1 MLNQDQFHRSSSRIK
16 MRMLRCNVANRA
28 NQPYLA
34 NHAKLPPDAAHAL
47 MKFFLNTKDS
57 FQVVGP
63 KPNAVEDQK
72 TVVREKMLSFLA
84 RIRRFLK

>member
-1 MLNQDQFHRSSSRIK
+1 MLNQEQYQRTSSQIK

-28 NQPYLA
+28 NQPIVA
-34 NHAKLPPDAAHAL
+34 NHSKLPPEAAHAL

-63 KPNAVEDQK
+63 KPNTMQEQK
-72 TVVREKMLSFLA
+72 TAVREKMLGFLA